1 MRRSRFAKAI
11 EVTEV
16 RERASVRDA
25 LRFDISNPET
35 TDEEALCEWRLTGV
49 QHAPLILGV
58 THLLITIAYVLL
70 AKNISYTSLG
80 GNPFLPAALVIAL
93 DMATAGL
100 FLARR
105 RFEIAPHTAFR
116 LLCVYI
122 GLAGILWSWFGYTIS
137 DDQFLTPLAATPIAM
152 AAGIAMQ
159 TLRHNDA
166 RANYGQPVTLSRL
179 EPPALRMV
187 KPQRESAF
195 FTDAAALRESLDKAR
210 TEEPTGGDAAS
221 DDD

>member
-1 MRRSRFAKAI
+1 MLDPVVI
-11 EVTEV
+11 GQ
-16 RERASVRDA
+16 
-25 LRFDISNPET
+25 ISWTSLAT
-35 TDEEALCEWRLTGV
+35 T
-49 QHAPLILGV
+49 
-58 THLLITIAYVLL
+58 AYVAGWLL
-70 AKNISYTSLG
+70 LG
-80 GNPFLPAALVIAL
+80 AMCYSHLVTIHRVRRPLKLAVAVVIA
-93 DMATAGL
+93 
-100 FLARR
+100 
-105 RFEIAPHTAFR
+105 
-116 LLCVYI
+116 
-122 GLAGILWSWFGYTIS
+122 
-137 DDQFLTPLAATPIAM
+137 